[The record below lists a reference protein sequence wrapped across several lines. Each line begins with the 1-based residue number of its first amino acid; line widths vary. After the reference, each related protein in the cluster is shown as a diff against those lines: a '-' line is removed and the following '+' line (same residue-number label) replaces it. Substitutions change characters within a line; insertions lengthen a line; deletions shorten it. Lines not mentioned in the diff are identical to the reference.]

1 MDFVLQLLK
10 GGWDGLI
17 EYLSLHVLT
26 CLIPAMFI
34 AGAIA
39 VFISQ
44 AAVLKYFGPRANKFL
59 AYGVASVS
67 GTILAVCSCTVLPL
81 FGGIYLNG
89 AGIGPATAFLYS
101 GPAINVLAI
110 VYSARLLGY
119 DIGLARVI
127 GAVSFSIIIGILMA
141 VIFRKEERQKDA
153 AAFEVLLVDPDTK
166 PLWKQVVFFAILVGI
181 LVFAA
186 SKQWLVT
193 GVLLAALGIILWRW
207 FTTGELKQWMLETW
221 RFFRLII
228 PWLLVGV
235 FIAGILKVLIPES
248 VVTQYVGGN
257 TLQGN
262 FIASFFGMLM
272 YFATLT
278 EVPIIRAFMDLG
290 MGKGPVLA
298 LLLAGPALSLPS
310 ILVLRGIIGW
320 KKTLTYVGLV
330 VVMATFT
337 GYIFGFIVQ

>member
-1 MDFVLQLLK
+1 MDYILMLLK
-10 GGWDGLI
+10 GGWDALI
-17 EYLSLHVLT
+17 EYLSFHVLT
-26 CLIPAMFI
+26 CLIPALFI

-44 AAVLKYFGPRANKFL
+44 AAVLKYFGPKANKFF
-59 AYGVASVS
+59 AYGIASVS

-101 GPAINVLAI
+101 GPAINILAI

-127 GAVSFSIIIGILMA
+127 GAVFFSVFIGLMMA
-141 VIFRKEERQKDA
+141 IIFRKEERQKNA
-153 AAFEVLLVDPDTK
+153 TAFEMLLADPEAK
-166 PLWKQVVFFAILVGI
+166 PLWKQIIFFAVLVGI
-181 LVFAA
+181 LVLAA
-186 SKQWLVT
+186 SKQWLAT
-193 GVLLAALGIILWRW
+193 GILLVALGIILWRW
-207 FTTGELKQWMLETW
+207 FNTGELKQWMLETW
-221 RFFRLII
+221 RFFRPII

-235 FIAGILKVLIPES
+235 FIAGMLKVIIPEA

-262 FIASFFGMLM
+262 FIASFLGMFM

-278 EVPIIRAFMDLG
+278 EVPVIRAFMDLG
-290 MGKGPVLA
+290 MDKGPALA
-298 LLLAGPALSLPS
+298 LLLAGPAVSLPS
-310 ILVLRGIIGW
+310 ILTLRGIMGW
-320 KKTLTYVGLV
+320 KKTLTYAGLV
-330 VVMATFT
+330 VITATTT
-337 GYIFGFIVQ
+337 GYIFGLLSR

>member
-1 MDFVLQLLK
+1 
-10 GGWDGLI
+10 
-17 EYLSLHVLT
+17 
-26 CLIPAMFI
+26 
-34 AGAIA
+34 
-39 VFISQ
+39 
-44 AAVLKYFGPRANKFL
+44 
-59 AYGVASVS
+59 
-67 GTILAVCSCTVLPL
+67 
-81 FGGIYLNG
+81 
-89 AGIGPATAFLYS
+89 
-101 GPAINVLAI
+101 
-110 VYSARLLGY
+110 
-119 DIGLARVI
+119 
-127 GAVSFSIIIGILMA
+127 
-141 VIFRKEERQKDA
+141 
-153 AAFEVLLVDPDTK
+153 
-166 PLWKQVVFFAILVGI
+166 LWKQIIFFAILVGI

-186 SKQWLVT
+186 SKQWLIT

-235 FIAGILKVLIPES
+235 FIAGILKVLIPAS

-290 MGKGPVLA
+290 MGKGPVLS

-337 GYIFGFIVQ
+337 GYIFGFIAH

>member
-1 MDFVLQLLK
+1 
-10 GGWDGLI
+10 
-17 EYLSLHVLT
+17 
-26 CLIPAMFI
+26 
-34 AGAIA
+34 
-39 VFISQ
+39 
-44 AAVLKYFGPRANKFL
+44 
-59 AYGVASVS
+59 
-67 GTILAVCSCTVLPL
+67 
-81 FGGIYLNG
+81 
-89 AGIGPATAFLYS
+89 
-101 GPAINVLAI
+101 
-110 VYSARLLGY
+110 
-119 DIGLARVI
+119 
-127 GAVSFSIIIGILMA
+127 MA
-141 VIFRKEERQKDA
+141 VIFRKEERQKNA
-153 AAFEVLLVDPDTK
+153 AAFEMLLTDPKTK
-166 PLWKQVVFFAILVGI
+166 PLWKQIVFFAILVGI

-186 SKQWLVT
+186 SKQWLIT
-193 GVLLAALGIILWRW
+193 GALLAALGIILWRW

-235 FIAGILKVLIPES
+235 FIAGILKVLIPAS

-337 GYIFGFIVQ
+337 GYVFGFIAH

>member
-1 MDFVLQLLK
+1 
-10 GGWDGLI
+10 
-17 EYLSLHVLT
+17 
-26 CLIPAMFI
+26 
-34 AGAIA
+34 
-39 VFISQ
+39 
-44 AAVLKYFGPRANKFL
+44 
-59 AYGVASVS
+59 
-67 GTILAVCSCTVLPL
+67 VLPL

-127 GAVSFSIIIGILMA
+127 GAVTFSIIIGILMA
-141 VIFRKEERQKDA
+141 IIFRKEERQKNA
-153 AAFEVLLVDPDTK
+153 AAFEMLLADPKTK
-166 PLWKQVVFFAILVGI
+166 PLWKQIIFFAILVGI

-186 SKQWLVT
+186 SKQWLIT

-235 FIAGILKVLIPES
+235 FIAGILKVLIPAS

-290 MGKGPVLA
+290 MGKGPVLS

-337 GYIFGFIVQ
+337 GYIFGFIAH

>member
-1 MDFVLQLLK
+1 MDYILMLLK
-10 GGWDGLI
+10 AGWDGLI

-26 CLIPAMFI
+26 CLVPAMFI

-44 AAVLKYFGPRANKFL
+44 AAVLKYFGPKANKFL

-141 VIFRKEERQKDA
+141 VIFRKEERQKNA
-153 AAFEVLLVDPDTK
+153 AAFEMLLADPKTK
-166 PLWKQVVFFAILVGI
+166 PLWKQIIFFAILVGI

-186 SKQWLVT
+186 SKQWLIT

-235 FIAGILKVLIPES
+235 FIAGILKVLIPAS

-337 GYIFGFIVQ
+337 GYVFGFIAH

>member
-1 MDFVLQLLK
+1 MDYILMLLK
-10 GGWDGLI
+10 AGWDGLI

-44 AAVLKYFGPRANKFL
+44 AAVLKYFGPKANKFL

-127 GAVSFSIIIGILMA
+127 GAVTFSIIIGILMA
-141 VIFRKEERQKDA
+141 VIFRKEERQKNA
-153 AAFEVLLVDPDTK
+153 AAFEMLLTDPKTK
-166 PLWKQVVFFAILVGI
+166 PLWKQIVFFAILVGI

-186 SKQWLVT
+186 SKQWLIT
-193 GVLLAALGIILWRW
+193 GALLAALGIILWRW

-235 FIAGILKVLIPES
+235 FIAGILKVLIPAS

-337 GYIFGFIVQ
+337 GYVFGFIAH

>member
-1 MDFVLQLLK
+1 MDYILMLLK
-10 GGWDGLI
+10 GGWGALVD
-17 EYLSLHVLT
+17 YLSFHVLT

-44 AAVLKYFGPRANKFL
+44 AAVLKYFGPKANKFL

-127 GAVSFSIIIGILMA
+127 GAVFFSVFIGIMMA
-141 VIFRKEERQKDA
+141 IIFRKEEHQKNA
-153 AAFEVLLVDPDTK
+153 AAFEMLLADPETK
-166 PLWKQVVFFAILVGI
+166 PLWKQVVFFVILVGI

-186 SKQWLVT
+186 SKQWLIT
-193 GVLLAALGIILWRW
+193 GVLLVALGIILWRW

-235 FIAGILKVLIPES
+235 FIAGILKVVIPES

-278 EVPIIRAFMDLG
+278 EVPVIRAFMDLG

-310 ILVLRGIIGW
+310 ILVLRRIMGW
-320 KKTLTYVGLV
+320 KKTLTYIGLV
-330 VVMATFT
+330 VVTATIT
-337 GYIFGFIVQ
+337 GYVFGLIAK

>member
-1 MDFVLQLLK
+1 MDYILMLLK
-10 GGWDGLI
+10 AGWDGLI

-44 AAVLKYFGPRANKFL
+44 AAVLKYFGPKANKFL

-127 GAVSFSIIIGILMA
+127 GAVTFSIIIGILMA
-141 VIFRKEERQKDA
+141 IIFRKEERQKNA
-153 AAFEVLLVDPDTK
+153 AAFEMLLVDPKTK
-166 PLWKQVVFFAILVGI
+166 PLWKQIIFFAILVGI

-186 SKQWLVT
+186 SKQWLIT

-228 PWLLVGV
+228 PWLLIGV
-235 FIAGILKVLIPES
+235 FISGILKVLIPAS

-290 MGKGPVLA
+290 MGKGPVLS

-337 GYIFGFIVQ
+337 GYIFGFIAH

>member
-1 MDFVLQLLK
+1 MDYILLLLK
-10 GGWDGLI
+10 GGWGALVD
-17 EYLSLHVLT
+17 YLSFHVLT
-26 CLIPAMFI
+26 CLIPALFI

-44 AAVLKYFGPRANKFL
+44 AAVLKYFGPKANKFL
-59 AYGVASVS
+59 AYGIASVS
-67 GTILAVCSCTVLPL
+67 GIILAVCSCTVLPL

-89 AGIGPATAFLYS
+89 AGIGPATTFLYS
-101 GPAINVLAI
+101 GPAINILAI

-127 GAVSFSIIIGILMA
+127 GAVFFSVFIGLMMA
-141 VIFRKEERQKDA
+141 VIFRKEERQKNA
-153 AAFEVLLVDPDTK
+153 AAFEMLLADPETK
-166 PLWKQVVFFAILVGI
+166 PLWKQIIFFAVLVGI

-186 SKQWLVT
+186 SKQWLAT
-193 GVLLAALGIILWRW
+193 GILLAGLGIILWRW
-207 FTTGELKQWMLETW
+207 FTTSELKQWMLETW

-235 FIAGILKVLIPES
+235 FVAGILKVVIPES

-290 MGKGPVLA
+290 MGKGPVLS

-310 ILVLRGIIGW
+310 ILVLRGIMGW

-330 VVMATFT
+330 VVMATIT
-337 GYIFGFIVQ
+337 GYTFGLITQ

>member
-1 MDFVLQLLK
+1 MDYILMLLK
-10 GGWDGLI
+10 AGWDGLI

-44 AAVLKYFGPRANKFL
+44 AAVLKYFGPKANKFL

-141 VIFRKEERQKDA
+141 VIFRKEERQKNA
-153 AAFEVLLVDPDTK
+153 AAFEMLLADPKTK
-166 PLWKQVVFFAILVGI
+166 PLWKQIIFFAILVGI

-193 GVLLAALGIILWRW
+193 GILLAGLGIILWRW

-221 RFFRLII
+221 HFFRLII

-235 FIAGILKVLIPES
+235 FIAGILKVLIPAS

-290 MGKGPVLA
+290 MGKGPVLS

-337 GYIFGFIVQ
+337 GYIFGFIAH

>member
-1 MDFVLQLLK
+1 MDYILMLLK
-10 GGWDGLI
+10 AGWDGLI

-44 AAVLKYFGPRANKFL
+44 AAVLKYFGPKANKFL

-127 GAVSFSIIIGILMA
+127 GAVTFSIIIGILMA
-141 VIFRKEERQKDA
+141 VIFRKEERQKNA
-153 AAFEVLLVDPDTK
+153 AAFEMLLTDPKTK
-166 PLWKQVVFFAILVGI
+166 PLWKQIVFFAILVGI

-235 FIAGILKVLIPES
+235 FIAGILKVLIPAS
-248 VVTQYVGGN
+248 VVTQYVVGN

-337 GYIFGFIVQ
+337 GYVFGFIAH

>member
-1 MDFVLQLLK
+1 MDYILMLLK
-10 GGWDGLI
+10 AGWDGLI

-44 AAVLKYFGPRANKFL
+44 ASVLKYFGPKANKFL

-127 GAVSFSIIIGILMA
+127 GAVTFSIIIGILMA
-141 VIFRKEERQKDA
+141 IIFRKEERQKNA
-153 AAFEVLLVDPDTK
+153 AAFEMLLADPKTK
-166 PLWKQVVFFAILVGI
+166 PLWKQIIFFAILVGI

-186 SKQWLVT
+186 SKQWLIT

-228 PWLLVGV
+228 PWLLIGV
-235 FIAGILKVLIPES
+235 FIAGILKVLIPAS

-290 MGKGPVLA
+290 MGKGPVLS

-337 GYIFGFIVQ
+337 GYVFGFIAH

>member
-1 MDFVLQLLK
+1 MDYILMLLK
-10 GGWDGLI
+10 AGWDGLI

-44 AAVLKYFGPRANKFL
+44 ASVLKYFGPKANKFL

-127 GAVSFSIIIGILMA
+127 GAVTFSIIIGILMA
-141 VIFRKEERQKDA
+141 IIFRKEERQKNA
-153 AAFEVLLVDPDTK
+153 AAFEMLLADPKTK
-166 PLWKQVVFFAILVGI
+166 PLWKQIIFFAILVGI

-186 SKQWLVT
+186 SKQWLIT

-228 PWLLVGV
+228 PWLLIGV
-235 FIAGILKVLIPES
+235 FIAGILKVLIPAS

-290 MGKGPVLA
+290 MGKGPVLS

-337 GYIFGFIVQ
+337 GYIFGFIAH

>member
-1 MDFVLQLLK
+1 MDYILMLLK
-10 GGWDGLI
+10 AGWDGLI

-44 AAVLKYFGPRANKFL
+44 AAVLKYFGPKANKFL

-141 VIFRKEERQKDA
+141 VIFRKEERQKNA
-153 AAFEVLLVDPDTK
+153 AAFEMLLVDPKTK
-166 PLWKQVVFFAILVGI
+166 PLWKQIIFFAILVGI

-235 FIAGILKVLIPES
+235 FIAGILKVLIPAS

-337 GYIFGFIVQ
+337 GYVFGFIAH

>member
-1 MDFVLQLLK
+1 MDYILLLLK

-44 AAVLKYFGPRANKFL
+44 AAVLKYFGPKANKFL

-110 VYSARLLGY
+110 VYSAKLLGY

-127 GAVSFSIIIGILMA
+127 GAVSFSVIIGILMA
-141 VIFRKEERQKDA
+141 SIFRKEERQKNA
-153 AAFEVLLVDPDTK
+153 AAFEMLLTDPETK
-166 PLWKQVVFFAILVGI
+166 PLWKQIIFFAILVGI

-186 SKQWLVT
+186 SKNWLIT

-207 FTTGELKQWMLETW
+207 FTAGELKQWMKETW

-248 VVTQYVGGN
+248 IVTQYVGGN

-330 VVMATFT
+330 VVMATIT
-337 GYIFGFIVQ
+337 GYVFGFIAR

>member
-1 MDFVLQLLK
+1 MDYILMLLK
-10 GGWDGLI
+10 GGWGALVD
-17 EYLSLHVLT
+17 YLSFHVLT

-44 AAVLKYFGPRANKFL
+44 AAVLKYFGPKANKFL

-110 VYSARLLGY
+110 AYSARLLGY

-127 GAVSFSIIIGILMA
+127 GAVFFSVFIGIMMA
-141 VIFRKEERQKDA
+141 IIFRKEERQKNA
-153 AAFEVLLVDPDTK
+153 AAFEMLLADPETK
-166 PLWKQVVFFAILVGI
+166 PLWKQVVFFVILVGI

-186 SKQWLVT
+186 SKQWLIT
-193 GVLLAALGIILWRW
+193 GVLLVALGIILWRW

-235 FIAGILKVLIPES
+235 FIAGILKVVIPES

-262 FIASFFGMLM
+262 FIASFLGMLM

-278 EVPIIRAFMDLG
+278 EVPVIRAFMDLG

-310 ILVLRGIIGW
+310 ILVLRGIMGW
-320 KKTLTYVGLV
+320 KKTLTYAGLV
-330 VVMATFT
+330 VVTATVT
-337 GYIFGFIVQ
+337 GYIFGFIAK

>member
-1 MDFVLQLLK
+1 MDYILMLLK
-10 GGWDGLI
+10 AGWDGLI

-44 AAVLKYFGPRANKFL
+44 ASVLKYFGPKANKFL

-127 GAVSFSIIIGILMA
+127 GAVTFSIIIGILMA
-141 VIFRKEERQKDA
+141 IIFRKEERQKNA
-153 AAFEVLLVDPDTK
+153 AAFEMLLVDPKTK
-166 PLWKQVVFFAILVGI
+166 PLWKQIIFFAILVGI

-186 SKQWLVT
+186 SKQWLIT

-235 FIAGILKVLIPES
+235 FIAGILKVLIPAS

-290 MGKGPVLA
+290 MGKGPVLS

-337 GYIFGFIVQ
+337 GYIFGFIAH

>member
-1 MDFVLQLLK
+1 MDYILMLLK
-10 GGWDGLI
+10 AGWDGLI

-44 AAVLKYFGPRANKFL
+44 ASVLKYFGPKANKFL

-127 GAVSFSIIIGILMA
+127 GAVTFSIIIGILMA
-141 VIFRKEERQKDA
+141 IIFRKEERQKNA
-153 AAFEVLLVDPDTK
+153 AAFEMLLVDPKTK
-166 PLWKQVVFFAILVGI
+166 PLWKQIIFFAILVGI

-186 SKQWLVT
+186 SKQWLIT

-228 PWLLVGV
+228 PWLLIGV
-235 FIAGILKVLIPES
+235 FIAGILKVLIPAS

-290 MGKGPVLA
+290 MGKGPVLS

-337 GYIFGFIVQ
+337 GYIFGFIAH